1 MLQNLSR
8 EIRECY
14 LHAEECKRLADA
26 AGTEA
31 GKADYLDME
40 RRWLS
45 LASSY
50 EFSERLSNFTAT
62 PFSGRKPQK
71 V

>member
-1 MLQNLSR
+1 MLQNLS
-8 EIRECY
+8 I
-14 LHAEECKRLADA
+14 
-26 AGTEA
+26 
-31 GKADYLDME
+31 E

-45 LASSY
+45 LARRY

>member
-1 MLQNLSR
+1 MLQNLSE
-8 EIRECY
+8 EIREC
-14 LHAEECKRLADA
+14 HRRAEECRRLAEE
-26 AGTEA
+26 AGTET

-50 EFSERLSNFTAT
+50 EFAERLSNFVE
-62 PFSGRKPQK
+62 PFRRHNWPKR
-71 V
+71 

>member
-1 MLQNLSR
+1 MRAMLQSLSR

-40 RRWLS
+40 RRWRTVP
-45 LASSY
+45 AS
-50 EFSERLSNFTAT
+50 AAA
-62 PFSGRKPQK
+62 PVAP
-71 V
+71 